1 MDDLI
6 KEDRDAVAEFIR
18 SKGIT
23 RCPTACVLPTQGLIA
38 AADRIA
44 LEQHALLRDRVQ
56 RDRAAAR
63 GGLFSPLKYPRRL
76 EPGS

>member
-1 MDDLI
+1 
-6 KEDRDAVAEFIR
+6 
-18 SKGIT
+18 
-23 RCPTACVLPTQGLIA
+23 
-38 AADRIA
+38 

-76 EPGS
+76 EPGHDQAVGRQSARPGSVCLVNARHRIETCRSGSA